1 MQRPWPRA
9 PAVRHDFAERSTVV
23 EMRKLFERQTE
34 KPRPLRRQRQP
45 AKKGQRLRRDGGVG
59 SRGRAV
65 CTWCVEQRTPPYRR
79 TCDVRS
85 NAAAPAARRLQSWV
99 RFLLQ
104 LVHTLP
110 AHNAL
115 TSVDARF
122 VLPVC
127 ACLRCAWHF
136 NGARVR
142 AQLRVLCARK
152 GSFAKPCEKSPAAAA
167 RGKCA
172 ARALLATLVRPGA
185 LYSLQWVCARDPSHY
200 SSSLSSSSSSST
212 SSKACAASA
221 ASTPAC
227 AAKSAAAASPRRG
240 ANLPLI

>member
-1 MQRPWPRA
+1 MTTDATDLTLDEIRA
-9 PAVRHDFAERSTVV
+9 TLAPSIA
-23 EMRKLFERQTE
+23 
-34 KPRPLRRQRQP
+34 
-45 AKKGQRLRRDGGVG
+45 
-59 SRGRAV
+59 
-65 CTWCVEQRTPPYRR
+65 
-79 TCDVRS
+79 S
-85 NAAAPAARRLQSWV
+85 NAAFDGWSDVARDFAAEGAGVDPDVARLAFNSISQYESCDTSLTRHRGSRRLQSWV
-99 RFLLQ
+99 RLFDE
-104 LVHTLP
+104 LVHTRP

-127 ACLRCAWHF
+127 ACRRCAWHF
-136 NGARVR
+136 NGARAR

-200 SSSLSSSSSSST
+200 SSSLSSYSSSST

>member
-1 MQRPWPRA
+1 MQQCARYTITHSITLLTSLPPSVCRAISAAHA
-9 PAVRHDFAERSTVV
+9 PAAAAR
-23 EMRKLFERQTE
+23 
-34 KPRPLRRQRQP
+34 
-45 AKKGQRLRRDGGVG
+45 RLRR
-59 SRGRAV
+59 RGA
-65 CTWCVEQRTPPYRR
+65 
-79 TCDVRS
+79 
-85 NAAAPAARRLQSWV
+85 LQSWV

-136 NGARVR
+136 NGARAR
-142 AQLRVLCARK
+142 AQLRELCARK
-152 GSFAKPCEKSPAAAA
+152 GSFAKTLRKSPAAAA
-167 RGKCA
+167 RGECA

-200 SSSLSSSSSSST
+200 SLSLSLSSSSST

-227 AAKSAAAASPRRG
+227 AAKTASAAS
-240 ANLPLI
+240 